1 MPGRT
6 VSYRS
11 GTAPSA
17 LLPWRTRC
25 RLYVPIGTAF
35 WGERMVKERDPLSIE
50 QALRDTIDAISMAR
64 AVEITGRTSGYLREM
79 SDPDKRGDLTC
90 RDAIL
95 LDAEHEAQLGTRPIT
110 DMMRSLLDARR
121 PDLITGTAALLEV
134 TIEMVRESG
143 DAHAAL
149 IAATAP
155 GATPATRRHAV
166 REVLQAL
173 AAKRRAL
180 PILRSLLRRQPQAP

>member
-1 MPGRT
+1 MT
-6 VSYRS
+6 
-11 GTAPSA
+11 
-17 LLPWRTRC
+17 
-25 RLYVPIGTAF
+25 
-35 WGERMVKERDPLSIE
+35 KERDPLSIE
-50 QALRDTIDAISMAR
+50 QALRATIDAISMAR
-64 AVEITGRTSGYLREM
+64 AVEVTGRTPGYLREL

-90 RDAIL
+90 RDAVL

-110 DMMRSLLDARR
+110 DMLRCQLDARR
-121 PDLITGTAALLEV
+121 PDLITGNTALIEA

-166 REVLQAL
+166 REVIQAVN
-173 AAKRRAL
+173 AKRRAL